1 MAHPDLP
8 AEQAH
13 LDRALARLEAVRAQT
28 QDHLR
33 EALRERGGTFQ
44 SFTERDIRVR
54 HSLNRLEKLELGREA
69 LIFGRIDAAVLP
81 DVPGTGA
88 VGAAVGAGR
97 LAAALDAGNGAVES
111 FHIGR
116 LALSDPDHEPLVVDW
131 RAPVAEPFYRA
142 TGAHPMGLRRRRH
155 FLTEGRRVLDLED
168 ELFAP
173 GGSLGA
179 AETLGLSGPS
189 VLMTALSRAHTGRMR
204 DIVATV
210 QAEQDEI
217 IRAPLPGVLVV
228 QGGPGTGKT
237 AVALHRAAYLL
248 YTHRFPLEGQ
258 GVLVVGPNPTFLR
271 YIDQVLPSLG
281 ETGVEMSTA
290 AGLYRQ
296 SRPTATES
304 ASTARLKGDPRM
316 ARFVRRAVLQRE
328 RPLRKTVQ
336 IPYGRSVLTLT
347 PEASAVIVAA
357 AKRRAGPHNARRRVV
372 ETLLWQHLA
381 DQLAAQAE
389 RWAGPSRDGTGA
401 DEATG
406 HTGQAGTGQA
416 VGTGQAGTGQAVGT
430 GQAGTGQGTGQAAGT
445 GHGGTGPA
453 GTGTAAP
460 PQRRPA
466 ELGDALRRRPEV
478 VEALERMWPRL
489 TAEALWHDL
498 LGAKPLI
505 EVAARGILS
514 PAEADVLYRPRR
526 ASEHEVGWTPAD
538 IPLLDEASWLLGPLR
553 PAPADERQHR
563 THGHIVVDEVQDL
576 TPMELRMVGRRSLS
590 GSMTLVGDIAQATG
604 PWAAGSW
611 DDVVAYLPARRGWRL
626 ANLSVS
632 YRAPSE
638 VMELAAA
645 VLAAAL
651 PGVEAPEPVRQ
662 TGQGPRF
669 LPWVASGGGDEDG
682 TFGSL
687 VARTTEEE
695 VRAVASTSGGE
706 DGSVGVLVPAAL
718 MDEVRG
724 ALERGGVPAGEAGAG
739 ALDAQVSLL
748 ALVNAKG
755 LEFDSVIVVEPA
767 RIVEEQGQGLRAL
780 YVALT
785 RCTRRLAIVYRE
797 PLPAPLLG
805 WPVEG
810 CSHVP

>member
-13 LDRALARLEAVRAQT
+13 LDRALARLEVVRAQT
-28 QDHLR
+28 QDQLR
-33 EALRERGGTFQ
+33 EAFRERGGTFQ

-54 HSLNRLEKLELGREA
+54 HSLNRLEKLQLGREA
-69 LIFGRIDAAVLP
+69 LIFGRIDAATHP
-81 DVPGTGA
+81 DAET
-88 VGAAVGAGR
+88 
-97 LAAALDAGNGAVES
+97 VES

-116 LALSDPDHEPLVVDW
+116 LALSDADHEPLVVDW

-142 TGAHPMGLRRRRH
+142 TWANPMGLRRRRH
-155 FLTEGRRVLDLED
+155 FLIDAKRVLDLED

-173 GGSLGA
+173 GGSEGV
-179 AETLGLSGPS
+179 AETLGLTGSS
-189 VLMTALSRAHTGRMR
+189 VLMAALGRAHTGRMR

-281 ETGVEMSTA
+281 ETGVELSTA
-290 AGLYRQ
+290 TGLYR
-296 SRPTATES
+296 SARPVTTES
-304 ASTARLKGDPRM
+304 PATARLKGDPRM
-316 ARFVRRAVLQRE
+316 ARFLRRAVQQRE
-328 RPLRKTVQ
+328 RPLRRAVQ
-336 IPYGRSVLTLT
+336 IPYGRWALTLT
-347 PEASAVIVAA
+347 PAASAEIVAA
-357 AKRRAGPHNARRRVV
+357 AKRRSGPHNARRRIV

-381 DQLAAQAE
+381 EQLTAQAE
-389 RWAGPSRDGTGA
+389 RWSGPSPARAENGEEDGAPGQMGLGQTGS
-401 DEATG
+401 
-406 HTGQAGTGQA
+406 
-416 VGTGQAGTGQAVGT
+416 
-430 GQAGTGQGTGQAAGT
+430 GQGQVRSAD
-445 GHGGTGPA
+445 
-453 GTGTAAP
+453 
-460 PQRRPA
+460 
-466 ELGDALRRRPEV
+466 LGDALRRRPEV

-489 TAEALWHDL
+489 TPEALWHDL

-505 EVAARGILS
+505 DQAARGLLA
-514 PAEADVLYRPRR
+514 PAEAEALYRPRS
-526 ASEHEVGWTPAD
+526 ASEQDVSWTPAD
-538 IPLLDEASWLLGPLR
+538 IPLLDEVSWLLGPIR
-553 PAPADERQHR
+553 PELAAERQQR

-604 PWAAGSW
+604 PWAPGSW
-611 DDVVAYLPARRGWRL
+611 DDVVAHLPARRGWRK

-662 TGQGPRF
+662 TGHGPRF
-669 LPWVASGGGDEDG
+669 LPWDGPGAGDGRGGGEDDAS
-682 TFGSL
+682 FGSL
-687 VARTTEEE
+687 VARTVNEE

-724 ALERGGVPAGEAGAG
+724 ALDRAGVTAGEAGAG
-739 ALDAQVSLL
+739 ALDVQVSLL
-748 ALVNAKG
+748 ALSNAKG
-755 LEFDSVIVVEPA
+755 LEFDSVVVVEPA
-767 RIVEEQGQGLRAL
+767 RIVSEQGQGLRAL

-797 PLPAPLLG
+797 PLPGPLAG
-805 WPVEG
+805 WPTGDQKAVKT
-810 CSHVP
+810 

>member
-13 LDRALARLEAVRAQT
+13 LDRALERLEVVRAQT
-28 QDHLR
+28 QEQLR
-33 EALRERGGTFQ
+33 EAFRERGGTFQ

-54 HSLNRLEKLELGREA
+54 QSLNRLEKLQLGREA
-69 LIFGRIDAAVLP
+69 LIFGRIDAATGTA
-81 DVPGTGA
+81 DGTGA
-88 VGAAVGAGR
+88 VAGTE
-97 LAAALDAGNGAVES
+97 AGTGTEVGNGATES

-116 LALSDPDHEPLVVDW
+116 LALSDSQHEPLVVDW

-142 TGAHPMGLRRRRH
+142 TGANPMGLRRRRH
-155 FLTEGRRVLDLED
+155 FLIEGRRVLDLED

-173 GGSLGA
+173 GGSEGG
-179 AETLGLSGPS
+179 AETLGLIGST
-189 VLMTALSRAHTGRMR
+189 VLLAALGRAHTGRMR

-281 ETGVEMSTA
+281 ETGVELSTA
-290 AGLYRQ
+290 TGLYKAA
-296 SRPTATES
+296 RPTATES
-304 ASTARLKGDPRM
+304 LATARLKGDPRM
-316 ARFVRRAVLQRE
+316 ARFLRRAVQQRE
-328 RPLRKTVQ
+328 RPLRRAVQ
-336 IPYGRSVLTLT
+336 IPYGRWALTLT
-347 PEASAVIVAA
+347 PEASAEIVAA
-357 AKRRAGPHNARRRVV
+357 AKRRSGPHNARRRTV
-372 ETLLWQHLA
+372 ESLLWQHLGA
-381 DQLAAQAE
+381 QLADQAE
-389 RWAGPSRDGTGA
+389 RWSGPSRAGDGG
-401 DEATG
+401 EG
-406 HTGQAGTGQA
+406 
-416 VGTGQAGTGQAVGT
+416 
-430 GQAGTGQGTGQAAGT
+430 AAGVLS
-445 GHGGTGPA
+445 GSGSGLPGSGLPGSGLSGSGSGPV
-453 GTGTAAP
+453 
-460 PQRRPA
+460 RPA
-466 ELGDALRRRPEV
+466 DLADALRRRPEV

-505 EVAARGILS
+505 DLAARGLLA
-514 PAEADVLYRPRR
+514 PDEADALYRPRS
-526 ASEHEVGWTPAD
+526 ASLQDATWSPAD
-538 IPLLDEASWLLGPLR
+538 IPLLDEANWLLGPLR
-553 PAPADERQHR
+553 PEAGAERQPR

-604 PWAAGSW
+604 AWAPRSW
-611 DDVVAYLPARRGWRL
+611 DDVVAHLPARRGWRM

-638 VMELAAA
+638 VMELAAT

-651 PGVEAPEPVRQ
+651 PGTRPPEPVRQ

-669 LPWVASGGGDEDG
+669 VPLVALVPPAPEEGGRDGRDGPDGRDGGDGRGGRYGRDG
-682 TFGSL
+682 RDGGDRRDAFGAL
-687 VARTTEEE
+687 VARTVDEE
-695 VRAVASTSGGE
+695 VLAVASTSGGE

-718 MDEVRG
+718 MDEVRA
-724 ALERGGVPAGEAGAG
+724 ALDRGGVTAGEAGAG
-739 ALDAQVSLL
+739 ALDVQVSLL
-748 ALVNAKG
+748 ALRDAKG
-755 LEFDSVIVVEPA
+755 LEFDSAVVVEPG
-767 RIVEEQGQGLRAL
+767 RIVSEQRHGLRAL

-797 PLPAPLLG
+797 PLPEPLAG
-805 WPVEG
+805 WPTG
-810 CSHVP
+810 GQKGLRT

>member
-1 MAHPDLP
+1 MPHPDLQ

-28 QDHLR
+28 QEQLK
-33 EALRERGGTFQ
+33 EAFRERGGTFQ

-54 HSLNRLEKLELGREA
+54 HSLNRLEKLELGRES
-69 LIFGRIDAAVLP
+69 LIFGRIDAIGPAYP
-81 DVPGTGA
+81 PGPADAPGPA
-88 VGAAVGAGR
+88 YPPGSAGAAVPVGAPVPIG
-97 LAAALDAGNGAVES
+97 AGNGTLES

-116 LALSDPDHEPLVVDW
+116 LALSDADHEPLVVDW

-155 FLTEGRRVLDLED
+155 FLTEGRHLLDIED

-173 GGSLGA
+173 GGSEGA
-179 AETLGLSGPS
+179 AETLGLSGSS
-189 VLMTALSRAHTGRMR
+189 VLMAALSRAHTGRMR

-217 IRAPLPGVLVV
+217 IRAPLAGVLVV

-281 ETGVEMSTA
+281 ETGVELSTA
-290 AGLYRQ
+290 TGLYRGAQ
-296 SRPTATES
+296 PTATES
-304 ASTARLKGDPRM
+304 PATARLKGDPRM
-316 ARFVRRAVLQRE
+316 ARFVRRAVHQRE
-328 RPLRKTVQ
+328 RPLRKAVQ
-336 IPYGRSVLTLT
+336 IPYGRWALTLT
-347 PEASAVIVAA
+347 PEASAEIVAA
-357 AKRRAGPHNARRRVV
+357 AKRRSGSHNGRRRTV
-372 ETLLWQHLA
+372 ETLLWQHLSE
-381 DQLAAQAE
+381 QVTAQAE
-389 RWAGPSRDGTGA
+389 SLAALTHPATREDGG
-401 DEATG
+401 
-406 HTGQAGTGQA
+406 
-416 VGTGQAGTGQAVGT
+416 
-430 GQAGTGQGTGQAAGT
+430 
-445 GHGGTGPA
+445 GPA
-453 GTGTAAP
+453 GTGAGQPGAGQPGAGPLSAGEAGAGRMATSQLGAP
-460 PQRRPA
+460 
-466 ELGDALRRRPEV
+466 ELGDALRRRPAV
-478 VEALERMWPRL
+478 IEALERMWPRL

-498 LGAKPLI
+498 LGAKPLLD
-505 EVAARGILS
+505 VVARGILS
-514 PAEADVLYRPRR
+514 PDEAVALYRPRS
-526 ASEHEVGWTPAD
+526 ASEQQVAWTAAD
-538 IPLLDEASWLLGPLR
+538 IPLLDEASWLLGPAR
-553 PAPADERQHR
+553 PGAADERQHR
-563 THGHIVVDEVQDL
+563 TYGHLVVDEVQDL

-604 PWAAGSW
+604 PWAPSSW
-611 DDVVAYLPARRGWRL
+611 DDVVTHLPARRGWRL

-662 TGQGPRF
+662 TGHGPRF
-669 LPWVASGGGDEDG
+669 VPWAPSGGGEDG

-687 VARTTEEE
+687 VARTVEEE
-695 VRAVASTSGGE
+695 ARAVASTSGGE
-706 DGSVGVLVPAAL
+706 DGSVGVLVPAPL

-724 ALERGGVPAGEAGAG
+724 ALERSGVTAGEAGAG
-739 ALDAQVSLL
+739 ALDVQISLL

-785 RCTRRLAIVYRE
+785 RCTRRLAIVHRE

-805 WPVEG
+805 WPAEG
-810 CSHVP
+810 AHR

>member
-1 MAHPDLP
+1 MPHPDLQ
-8 AEQAH
+8 AEQSH

-28 QDHLR
+28 QEQLK
-33 EALRERGGTFQ
+33 EAFRERGGTFQ

-54 HSLNRLEKLELGREA
+54 HSLNRLEKLELGRES
-69 LIFGRIDAAVLP
+69 LIFGRIDAIGPAYP
-81 DVPGTGA
+81 PAPTGA
-88 VGAAVGAGR
+88 PGPADGPGPAGAPVPIG
-97 LAAALDAGNGAVES
+97 AGNGTLES

-116 LALSDPDHEPLVVDW
+116 LALSDADHEPLVVDW

-155 FLTEGRRVLDLED
+155 FLTEGRQLLDIED

-173 GGSLGA
+173 GGSEGA
-179 AETLGLSGPS
+179 AETLGLSGSS
-189 VLMTALSRAHTGRMR
+189 VLMAALSRAHTGRMR

-217 IRAPLPGVLVV
+217 IRAPLSGVLVV

-281 ETGVEMSTA
+281 ETGVELSTA
-290 AGLYRQ
+290 TGLYRGA
-296 SRPTATES
+296 RPSATES
-304 ASTARLKGDPRM
+304 PATARLKGDPRM
-316 ARFVRRAVLQRE
+316 ARFVRRAVHQRE
-328 RPLRKTVQ
+328 RPLRKAVQ
-336 IPYGRSVLTLT
+336 IPYGRWALTLT
-347 PEASAVIVAA
+347 PDASAEIVAA
-357 AKRRAGPHNARRRVV
+357 AKRRSGPHNGRRRTV
-372 ETLLWQHLA
+372 ETLLWQHLSE
-381 DQLAAQAE
+381 QVTAQAE
-389 RWAGPSRDGTGA
+389 SLAALTRPATREDGG
-401 DEATG
+401 G
-406 HTGQAGTGQA
+406 SAGTGDGQT
-416 VGTGQAGTGQAVGT
+416 GTGQTGTGQVSAGRVGT
-430 GQAGTGQGTGQAAGT
+430 SQLGA
-445 GHGGTGPA
+445 
-453 GTGTAAP
+453 
-460 PQRRPA
+460 A
-466 ELGDALRRRPEV
+466 ELGDALHRRPGV
-478 VEALERMWPRL
+478 IEALERMWPRL

-498 LGAKPLI
+498 LGAKPLLD
-505 EVAARGILS
+505 VVARGILS
-514 PAEADVLYRPRR
+514 PDEAVALYRPRS
-526 ASEHEVGWTPAD
+526 ASEQEVAWTAAD
-538 IPLLDEASWLLGPLR
+538 IPLLDEASWLLGPVR
-553 PAPADERQHR
+553 PGAADERQHR
-563 THGHIVVDEVQDL
+563 TYGHLVVDEVQDL

-604 PWAAGSW
+604 PWAPGSW
-611 DDVVAYLPARRGWRL
+611 DDVVTHLPARRGWRL

-662 TGQGPRF
+662 TGHGPRF
-669 LPWVASGGGDEDG
+669 VPWVPSGGGDDG

-687 VARTTEEE
+687 VARTVEEE
-695 VRAVASTSGGE
+695 ARAVASTSGGE
-706 DGSVGVLVPAAL
+706 DGSVGVLVPAPL

-724 ALERGGVPAGEAGAG
+724 ALERSGVTAGEAGAG
-739 ALDAQVSLL
+739 ALDVQISLL

-785 RCTRRLAIVYRE
+785 RCTRRLAIVHRE

-805 WPVEG
+805 WPAEG
-810 CSHVP
+810 AHR

>member
-54 HSLNRLEKLELGREA
+54 QSLNRLEKLELGREA
-69 LIFGRIDAAVLP
+69 LIFGRIDAAVP
-81 DVPGTGA
+81 PGAAHTAAIGTVAIGTAALGAGA
-88 VGAAVGAGR
+88 VGAVAVGP
-97 LAAALDAGNGAVES
+97 GNRAVES

-173 GGSLGA
+173 GGSPGA
-179 AETLGLSGPS
+179 AETLGLSGS
-189 VLMTALSRAHTGRMR
+189 GVLMAALSRAHTGRMR

-290 AGLYRQ
+290 AGLYKQ
-296 SRPTATES
+296 ARPTATES
-304 ASTARLKGDPRM
+304 PAAARLKGDPRM

-328 RPLRKTVQ
+328 RPLRKAVR

-347 PEASAVIVAA
+347 PEASAEVVAA
-357 AKRRAGPHNARRRVV
+357 AKRRAGPHNARRRAV
-372 ETLLWQHLA
+372 ETLLWQHLS
-381 DQLAAQAE
+381 DQLTAQAE
-389 RWAGPSRDGTGA
+389 RWAGPSRGRSGGEEDTGA
-401 DEATG
+401 TG
-406 HTGQAGTGQA
+406 E
-416 VGTGQAGTGQAVGT
+416 VGA
-430 GQAGTGQGTGQAAGT
+430 
-445 GHGGTGPA
+445 PA
-453 GTGTAAP
+453 
-460 PQRRPA
+460 QLRPA

-478 VEALERMWPRL
+478 LEALERMWPRL

-498 LGAKPLI
+498 LGARPLI

-514 PAEADVLYRPRR
+514 PAEADALYRPRS
-526 ASEHEVGWTPAD
+526 ASEQEVPWTPAD

-604 PWAAGSW
+604 PWAAASW

-669 LPWVASGGGDEDG
+669 LPWTASGGGDDDG

-687 VARTTEEE
+687 VARTIEQE

-724 ALERGGVPAGEAGAG
+724 ALELGGVTAGEAGAG
-739 ALDAQVSLL
+739 ALDVQVSLL
-748 ALVNAKG
+748 ALINAKG
-755 LEFDSVIVVEPA
+755 LEFDSVVVVEPA

-805 WPVEG
+805 WPAEG
-810 CSHVP
+810 AGRSVRPLI